1 MSKVIDEKKDEYA
14 KLNLPNIDPY
24 HKKKEYKVII

>member
-24 HKKKEYKVII
+24 HIKKNTKDTF